1 MKTKI
6 FITCLAALALVACS
20 PDEYSGADP
29 NGVPQV
35 NDYAD
40 AFKVTVDQSTNQAH
54 FTFDPSVQGIT
65 PVWIINGSRYSSS
78 YSDSAYYRKA
88 GDYTVECKVKNRNGI
103 SDGSIIQTFH
113 VNKTKMNGFAGFVAD
128 SKYNM
133 WRQEEAS
140 AHKPN
145 TFFYAPGWSQIADP
159 NYGMDGYDYENITL
173 PKATSEQWQ
182 AQMHLPSNISLSAAN
197 NYDFSVILTSNTD
210 HNGVTIKVTDVSDDD
225 NFLFTEKTTLKAG
238 EPVCFWKSDLKG
250 IDASQIKIVFDFGG
264 NADNT
269 TINVENIVLKDHAND
284 DGTKVPEVVED
295 PTVYTYNS
303 PNNIWKQIDDSFDSK
318 MMSFYYANGDSWA
331 ANPDPIGFKALG
343 GGKYEV
349 TLPDASSQ
357 QWQAQVFFHTDL
369 LGTLLPVKAGE
380 NYDMR
385 VKVHATADIPGMTF
399 KVTSADD
406 DKVFFTADRHDI
418 TADTDTEIKIPA
430 KSLSADASTVNV
442 VFDFGGAPAGTVV
455 TISDITIQKTA
466 K

>member
-128 SKYNM
+128 SKFNM

-159 NYGMDGYDYENITL
+159 NYSMDGYDYENITL

-210 HNGVTIKVTDVSDDD
+210 HNGVTIKVTDV
-225 NFLFTEKTTLKAG
+225 E
-238 EPVCFWKSDLKG
+238 E
-250 IDASQIKIVFDFGG
+250 
-264 NADNT
+264 
-269 TINVENIVLKDHAND
+269 
-284 DGTKVPEVVED
+284 
-295 PTVYTYNS
+295 
-303 PNNIWKQIDDSFDSK
+303 
-318 MMSFYYANGDSWA
+318 
-331 ANPDPIGFKALG
+331 
-343 GGKYEV
+343 
-349 TLPDASSQ
+349 
-357 QWQAQVFFHTDL
+357 
-369 LGTLLPVKAGE
+369 
-380 NYDMR
+380 
-385 VKVHATADIPGMTF
+385 
-399 KVTSADD
+399 
-406 DKVFFTADRHDI
+406 
-418 TADTDTEIKIPA
+418 
-430 KSLSADASTVNV
+430 
-442 VFDFGGAPAGTVV
+442 
-455 TISDITIQKTA
+455 
-466 K
+466 